1 MLATTDL
8 AVLTRLVAVPGR
20 EVVDVGC
27 GGGSLARGLS
37 TEGAR
42 VTGVEI
48 SETQLSAARAGAL
61 GVPVQGVDYVVG
73 RAEALPL
80 PDSSQDLVV
89 FMRSL
94 HHVPIAAMGQALAE
108 ARRVLRPE
116 GAVYVAEPLA
126 EGDWFELQS
135 IIEGEAETRAAAQAA
150 LAACADQ
157 RLARTRSERYE
168 TETVLVDADAFA
180 HRMQAVDPE
189 RAELLQARAMDL
201 RDAFAR
207 LGTPVP
213 GGRAFTHA
221 HRADVLTPVLGTR
234 DELEGASNPRRQ
246 EDRWTA

>member
-1 MLATTDL
+1 MAVTTDL

-20 EVVDVGC
+20 QVVDVGC
-27 GGGSLARGLS
+27 GGGALARGLS

-42 VTGVEI
+42 VIGVEI
-48 SETQLSAARAGAL
+48 SESQLRAARAAAAE
-61 GVPVQGVDYVVG
+61 VPGPGVDYVVG

-80 PDSSQDLVV
+80 SDSSQDLVV

-126 EGDWFELQS
+126 EGDWYELQS
-135 IIEGEAETRAAAQAA
+135 IIEVEAETRAAAQAA
-150 LAACADQ
+150 LAACGDQ

-168 TETVLVDADAFA
+168 TETVLADADAFA
-180 HRMQAVDPE
+180 HRMHAVDSG
-189 RAELLQARAMDL
+189 RDELLRARAADL
-201 RDAFAR
+201 HDAFAR
-207 LGTPVP
+207 LGTPGP

-221 HRADVLTPVLGTR
+221 HRADVLTPVLG
-234 DELEGASNPRRQ
+234 
-246 EDRWTA
+246 